1 MSTKSSGRRTKHTNK
16 KSSGRAEHTSKKSS
30 GRAEHASRKLCVVF
44 DLDET
49 LIHFLNNNKLS
60 ATKWDT
66 LSDDQR
72 NEFQYIKNTK
82 TKNVVLFRPY
92 LIELFAYFNANRD
105 KFQVGLWTYSDR
117 DYCNEIARTISQEF
131 KKRTGEEL
139 GEDFFLF
146 KYGEEDI
153 LEHDGGDNPKD
164 LNYVYN
170 NFPHL
175 SSFNTFIVDDLYG
188 NIVHEMNRENCII
201 IPPYAP
207 FSRNKERAALTE
219 ESLRIALSDSALDQL
234 KDVCDTVFRD
244 INGCDDEDIDAAK
257 HSKNEA
263 VFSAKRVKRMGLEQM
278 MRKYANK
285 FVNLPALNDVNNI
298 YQTDR
303 FIDVTDQAER
313 YGPKAHGGGRS
324 RRKTRWNK
332 KSNKRCN
339 KTRSNR
345 LKWSGKRKTRKSNKS
360 KRKTRK

>member
-1 MSTKSSGRRTKHTNK
+1 MSTNSYVRT
-16 KSSGRAEHTSKKSS
+16 EHD
-30 GRAEHASRKLCVVF
+30 SRKLCVVF

-66 LSDDQR
+66 LSDEQR
-72 NEFQYIKNTK
+72 NEFQYIKQTK

-92 LIELFAYFNANRD
+92 LIELFAYFKANRD

-117 DYCNEIARTISQEF
+117 GYCNEIASTISQEF

-175 SSFNTFIVDDLYG
+175 SNFNTFIVDDLYG
-188 NIVHEMNRENCII
+188 NIAHEMNRDNCIL

-207 FSRNKERAALTE
+207 FSRNKERAALTD

-257 HSKNEA
+257 HSKNDA
-263 VFSAKRVKRMGLEQM
+263 VFSAKRVKRMGLDKM
-278 MRKYANK
+278 MRKYATK
-285 FVNLPALNDVNNI
+285 FVNLPSLNDVNNI

-303 FIDVTDQAER
+303 FIDVTDQSEM
-313 YGPKAHGGGRS
+313 YGPKVHGGGRS

-332 KSNKRCN
+332 KSNKRCK
-339 KTRSNR
+339 KTCSIRPI
-345 LKWSGKRKTRKSNKS
+345 WSGKRKTRKSKKS